1 MDLGKIGVFIGELR
15 SERNLTQEQLAEEF
29 GVSRRTVSRWET
41 GRNLPDISL
50 LAEMSDYFDVDLRE
64 ILDGE
69 RKDKK
74 MNEEM
79 RDTVN
84 KVAEFSDKYQEMMN
98 RRAHFIFI
106 LGFLA
111 GVAAIVIKSL
121 GHMDSPVAAFC
132 EGAAS
137 GILLFGIIITSNLG
151 KRLREWKRKRFYSN

>member
-15 SERNLTQEQLAEEF
+15 NERNLTQEQLAEEF

-98 RRAHFIFI
+98 RRAHIIFI

-111 GVAAIVIKSL
+111 GVAAIAIKSL
-121 GHMDSPVAAFC
+121 GYMDSPVAAFC

-137 GILLFGIIITSNLG
+137 GILLFGIIITSKLG
-151 KRLREWKRKRFYSN
+151 KKMREWKRKRFYSN

>member
-1 MDLGKIGVFIGELR
+1 
-15 SERNLTQEQLAEEF
+15 
-29 GVSRRTVSRWET
+29 
-41 GRNLPDISL
+41 
-50 LAEMSDYFDVDLRE
+50 MSDYFDVDLRE

-121 GHMDSPVAAFC
+121 GYMDSPVAAFC

-151 KRLREWKRKRFYSN
+151 KRLREWKRRRFYSN